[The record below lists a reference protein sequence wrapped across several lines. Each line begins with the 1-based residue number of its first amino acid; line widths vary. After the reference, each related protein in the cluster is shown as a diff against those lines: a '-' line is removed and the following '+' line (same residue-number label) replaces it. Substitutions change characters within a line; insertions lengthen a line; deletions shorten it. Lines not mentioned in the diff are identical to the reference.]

1 RLKAGRDAKHTENI
15 LPKILVSEDRI
26 SNISS
31 TKNFRMQDPA
41 LMIKGKG
48 KNMHSTRLKSGEQMQ
63 RNKKLAG
70 KSEKMK
76 RNEISLS
83 SINRRNI
90 FGENLLYQAALHND
104 IDLVRHYIMKGGS
117 VNQPS
122 YAGK

>member
-1 RLKAGRDAKHTENI
+1 MFSFVYPL
-15 LPKILVSEDRI
+15 L
-26 SNISS
+26 
-31 TKNFRMQDPA
+31 
-41 LMIKGKG
+41 
-48 KNMHSTRLKSGEQMQ
+48 
-63 RNKKLAG
+63 
-70 KSEKMK
+70 SEKMK

-122 YAGK
+122 YAGKLGLPHNYLESGL